1 MKVSGFTIV
10 RNAIKY
16 DYPIVEAI
24 TSILPLCDEFIVSVG
39 NSDDDTLAL
48 IQSIDSPKIKIV
60 QSMWDDTL
68 REGGRVLAVET
79 DKAYQHIAPDAD
91 WAFYIQA
98 DEVVHEQYHA
108 NIRAAMQQYKD
119 DKQVDGLLFN
129 YLHFYGSYSYVA
141 DAYNWY
147 RKEIRI
153 VRKRNDI
160 YSHGDAQG
168 FRKGKG
174 EKLDVLAALN
184 YCFEHLKIKD
194 LYVIGWSFGTELAL
208 QYARDERI
216 KELILL
222 SPPMLSTT
230 QEDLDF
236 WIKDG
241 RVITALIPEL
251 DDYLKPDA
259 ARLKFSKV
267 KNLKQIDVAGAK
279 HLWVGEPM
287 VHLVLS
293 EIVKVIAPS
302 RLPLPQE
309 I

>member
-1 MKVSGFTIV
+1 MPELIRPST
-10 RNAIKY
+10 
-16 DYPIVEAI
+16 
-24 TSILPLCDEFIVSVG
+24 ILPANRSAI
-39 NSDDDTLAL
+39 
-48 IQSIDSPKIKIV
+48 SIKTS
-60 QSMWDDTL
+60 
-68 REGGRVLAVET
+68 
-79 DKAYQHIAPDAD
+79 
-91 WAFYIQA
+91 
-98 DEVVHEQYHA
+98 
-108 NIRAAMQQYKD
+108 
-119 DKQVDGLLFN
+119 DGLNLIGEVATPLGEITGSLLMLHPNPSGGGMMDSHIYKKAANRLPAMAGVQIIRFN
-129 YLHFYGSYSYVA
+129 TRGTMSEAGKSDGEYDH
-141 DAYNWY
+141 
-147 RKEIRI
+147 
-153 VRKRNDI
+153 
-160 YSHGDAQG
+160 
-168 FRKGKG
+168 GKG
-174 EKLDVLAALN
+174 EKLDVLAALD
-184 YCFEHLKIKD
+184 YCFEQLKIKD

-208 QYARDERI
+208 QYAREERI

-302 RLPLPQE
+302 ALPLPQE

>member
-1 MKVSGFTIV
+1 MPELIRPST
-10 RNAIKY
+10 
-16 DYPIVEAI
+16 
-24 TSILPLCDEFIVSVG
+24 ILPANRSAI
-39 NSDDDTLAL
+39 
-48 IQSIDSPKIKIV
+48 SIKTS
-60 QSMWDDTL
+60 
-68 REGGRVLAVET
+68 
-79 DKAYQHIAPDAD
+79 
-91 WAFYIQA
+91 
-98 DEVVHEQYHA
+98 
-108 NIRAAMQQYKD
+108 
-119 DKQVDGLLFN
+119 DGLNLIGEVATPLGEISGSLLMLHPNPSGGGMMDSHIYKKAANRLPAMAGVQIIRFN
-129 YLHFYGSYSYVA
+129 TRGTISEAGKSEGEY
-141 DAYNWY
+141 D
-147 RKEIRI
+147 
-153 VRKRNDI
+153 
-160 YSHGDAQG
+160 HG
-168 FRKGKG
+168 KS
-174 EKLDVLAALN
+174 EKLDVLAALD
-184 YCFEHLKIKD
+184 YCFDQLKIKD

-208 QYARDERI
+208 QYARDKRI

-241 RVITALIPEL
+241 RFITALIPEL

-302 RLPLPQE
+302 ALPLPQE

>member
-1 MKVSGFTIV
+1 MPELIRPSTLLPAN
-10 RNAIKY
+10 RS
-16 DYPIVEAI
+16 AI
-24 TSILPLCDEFIVSVG
+24 T
-39 NSDDDTLAL
+39 
-48 IQSIDSPKIKIV
+48 IKT
-60 QSMWDDTL
+60 S
-68 REGGRVLAVET
+68 
-79 DKAYQHIAPDAD
+79 
-91 WAFYIQA
+91 
-98 DEVVHEQYHA
+98 
-108 NIRAAMQQYKD
+108 
-119 DKQVDGLLFN
+119 DGLNLIGEVATPLGEITGSLLMLHPNPSGGGMMDSHIYKKAANRLPAMAGVQIIRFN
-129 YLHFYGSYSYVA
+129 TRGTISEAGKSEGEY
-141 DAYNWY
+141 D
-147 RKEIRI
+147 
-153 VRKRNDI
+153 
-160 YSHGDAQG
+160 HG
-168 FRKGKG
+168 KS
-174 EKLDVLAALN
+174 EKLDVLAALD
-184 YCFEHLKIKD
+184 YCFDQLKIKE

-208 QYARDERI
+208 QYARDKRI

-251 DDYLKPDA
+251 DDYLKPDG

-302 RLPLPQE
+302 ALPLPQE